1 MAIGYKKKNH
11 IYKIKPF
18 GRIKKEAYAARKTK
32 NHLLHVA
39 KKMWTVVVSL
49 PGRNPRFGH
58 RPLAACP
65 WSRSGWK
72 FREKNASLNLI
83 QTKNAK
89 MFSENNTAK
98 KWIPRRNLMI

>member
-39 KKMWTVVVSL
+39 KKM
-49 PGRNPRFGH
+49 
-58 RPLAACP
+58 
-65 WSRSGWK
+65 
-72 FREKNASLNLI
+72 
-83 QTKNAK
+83 
-89 MFSENNTAK
+89 
-98 KWIPRRNLMI
+98 

>member
-72 FREKNASLNLI
+72 FREKKCKFKFDSDEKCANVQWKQYCKKMNS
-83 QTKNAK
+83 QT
-89 MFSENNTAK
+89 
-98 KWIPRRNLMI
+98 